1 MERQRLEAIEQY
13 IFSLFQRRKVSRVLT
28 KEVFES
34 TSEFSNGDLVRAFED
49 LEKSLRLLVRYT
61 REGNDW
67 LSLTPEGAKLAGVT
81 INYELHIDALPHPP
95 KSSTAPPR

>member
-13 IFSLFQRRKVSRVLT
+13 IFSLFQRRKISRVLT

-61 REGNDW
+61 KEGNDW
-67 LSLTPEGAKLAGVT
+67 ISLTPEGAKLAGVT
-81 INYELHIDALPHPP
+81 MIDELHTVALPHLLR
-95 KSSTAPPR
+95 SSTAPPR

>member
-13 IFSLFQRRKVSRVLT
+13 ILSVFQRRKISRVLT

-34 TSEFSNGDLVRAFED
+34 TSEFSNGDVVRAFED

-61 REGNDW
+61 KEGNDW
-67 LSLTPEGAKLAGVT
+67 ISLTPEGARLAGVT
-81 INYELHIDALPHPP
+81 MIDGLQNDALPHPP
-95 KSSTAPPR
+95 RSSTAPPW

>member
-1 MERQRLEAIEQY
+1 MERQRLETIEQY

-67 LSLTPEGAKLAGVT
+67 ISLTPEGARLAGVT
-81 INYELHIDALPHPP
+81 MIDELRIDALPHPP

>member
-67 LSLTPEGAKLAGVT
+67 ISLTPEGARLAGVT
-81 INYELHIDALPHPP
+81 MIDELHINALPHPP